1 MNVKTDTPD
10 RPISQE
16 RLDVQEVKFWSDN
29 GDSRVAFRTYGS
41 VAVEPNIFGD
51 VIIRREPDW
60 YEKDQ
65 VVTVIPLGCADAFL
79 RAFHRAVEEG
89 REIAAEIEANRPERD
104 AEPELRPEPDTG
116 AHESTEPEPPKPQNT
131 TSREVKDPT
140 AADRMRRYRERKRNA
155 PVDDR
160 NGDHP
165 DRNAGTGDRNA
176 APLQPELL
184 SS

>member
-1 MNVKTDTPD
+1 MSTEKNTATRPD
-10 RPISQE
+10 PQE
-16 RLDVQEVKFWSDN
+16 RLDSRQVKFWSAV

-41 VAVEPNIFGD
+41 VAIEPNIYGD

-65 VVTVIPLGCADAFL
+65 VVTIIPLGCADAFL
-79 RAFHRAVEEG
+79 RAFRRAVEEG

-104 AEPELRPEPDTG
+104 AEPEEDQPEPDIG
-116 AHESTEPEPPKPQNT
+116 ARESKESEPHPPQNT
-131 TSREVKDPT
+131 ASRPVKDPT
-140 AADRMRRYRERKRNA
+140 AAERMRRYRDRKRNA
-155 PVDDR
+155 PADHRNQDR
-160 NGDHP
+160 NS
-165 DRNAGTGDRNA
+165 DRNT